1 MTGMPDQQPAPDR
14 QPIVCP
20 WCSAALPADSVAT
33 CPSCAATLISTAEA
47 QVPGVTAVD
56 AQHLTL
62 RRSVSPTKNR
72 LLAWISGDSTAQS
85 QQSAA
90 TPDAFVPPSAD
101 VVREMLRLELDAEL
115 TNRTAEVEAIRAE
128 AALSD
133 EAPDARGNQP
143 PASDP
148 S

>member
-1 MTGMPDQQPAPDR
+1 MTGMPDQQPALDR
-14 QPIVCP
+14 QPIHCP
-20 WCSAALPADSVAT
+20 WCSAALPADSIAT

-56 AQHLTL
+56 VQHLTL
-62 RRSVSPTKNR
+62 RRSASPTKNR

>member
-14 QPIVCP
+14 QPTVCP
-20 WCSAALPADSVAT
+20 WCSAALPADSIAT

-56 AQHLTL
+56 VQHLAL

-72 LLAWISGDSTAQS
+72 LLAWISGDSTVQPR
-85 QQSAA
+85 QPAA
-90 TPDAFVPPSAD
+90 TPDAFVPPSAE

-133 EAPDARGNQP
+133 EAPDAHGNQP